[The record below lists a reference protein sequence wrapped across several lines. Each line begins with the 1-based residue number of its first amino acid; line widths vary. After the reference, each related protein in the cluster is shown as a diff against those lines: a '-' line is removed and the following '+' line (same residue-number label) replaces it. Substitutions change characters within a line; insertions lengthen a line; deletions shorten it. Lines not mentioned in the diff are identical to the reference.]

1 MNTIKKLLS
10 TIFISTLLMSCGS
23 NNATSNREVTEGINI
38 SENPLAALKKVT
50 EVGQKYQAAQA
61 EIAEYESVEPVYF
74 EDLIKLLPQTPAG
87 WSAEEATGETNTFG
101 EYSISQASRVYT
113 QGDRTIEISIADWA
127 YNTGLYASF
136 LIGADFSQE
145 SSKGYNKGIKI
156 DDMPGR
162 EEYNFASKNGTL
174 SLLAEQ
180 RFFIQIEGENI
191 EPQELQKWWNLID
204 REALSQ
210 LEANE

>member
-10 TIFISTLLMSCGS
+10 TIFISSLLVACGS
-23 NNATSNREVTEGINI
+23 NSVTSNREVTEGINI
-38 SENPLAALKKVT
+38 SENPLGALKKVT
-50 EVGQKYQAAQA
+50 EVGEKYQLAQA
-61 EIAEYESVEPVYF
+61 EIAEQESVKPVHF
-74 EDLIKLLPQTPAG
+74 EDLIELLPQPSAD
-87 WSAEEATGETNTFG
+87 WSAEEATGQTNTFG
-101 EYSISQASRVYT
+101 EYSISQASRLYR

-156 DDMPGR
+156 GDMPGR

-174 SLLAEQ
+174 SLLAQQ

-191 EPQELQKWWNLID
+191 EPEELQKWWNLID
-204 REALSQ
+204 REALST
-210 LEANE
+210 LK